1 MLRFNVIIHFTFNE
15 SNFFAFFHFDIS
27 GIFTCEYRSFCQ
39 FFFNEKFHVF
49 ILYSPSYRHLY
60 ACHICFPHLI
70 VQQIEFKSNSAVT
83 AATVAA
89 SIQTRHKPHAKLLQN
104 EPNNSN
110 NTINAEHQQ
119 HQQQQQRQQK
129 LEQSFVH
136 LRLKRSAFTIRL
148 NYSTISV
155 VKSDE
160 KPARNDSNH
169 SQRPVFASFRKFEK
183 LSFDPTQ
190 YECIDKHSIVCLN
203 KTNEFRE
210 KILSEFA
217 KSLHDSSN
225 ETATTIP
232 QNVYNVE
239 YEHPDDM
246 IKYNPTCMV
255 LDAKLRILTKKD
267 PPFDSNK
274 IGRLFPTRKL
284 FGKKY
289 LSVPR
294 SCVIVSSAG
303 SLYQSGLGKFIGNY

>member
-1 MLRFNVIIHFTFNE
+1 MKSSRINE
-15 SNFFAFFHFDIS
+15 SP
-27 GIFTCEYRSFCQ
+27 SFSLSI
-39 FFFNEKFHVF
+39 F
-49 ILYSPSYRHLY
+49 IL
-60 ACHICFPHLI
+60 A
-70 VQQIEFKSNSAVT
+70 QQIEFKSNQSTTAV
-83 AATVAA
+83 
-89 SIQTRHKPHAKLLQN
+89 SMQTRHKPYEKLPQN

-110 NTINAEHQQ
+110 NTINMEREQ
-119 HQQQQQRQQK
+119 QQK
-129 LEQSFVH
+129 LEQSFKQ
-136 LRLKRSAFTIRL
+136 LRVKRSAFTIRL

-190 YECIDKHSIVCLN
+190 YECADKHSIVCLN

-210 KILSEFA
+210 KILGEFA

-225 ETATTIP
+225 ESATAI
-232 QNVYNVE
+232 NHNIYNAE

-255 LDAKLRILTKKD
+255 LDAKLRILTNKD
-267 PPFDSNK
+267 APFDTNK
-274 IGRLFPTRKL
+274 IGRLFTTRKL

-289 LSVPR
+289 LSAPR

-303 SLYQSGLGKFIGNY
+303 SLYQSGLGKFIGK